1 VAVGQ
6 ALLAQIETLEL
17 AVRVLHHHIL
27 AHR

>member
-6 ALLAQIETLEL
+6 VLLAQIETLEL
-17 AVRVLHHHIL
+17 AAQVLHHHIL